1 MTLVVLLGKVDV
13 LVEIIKPVVSHTHM
27 VFRSVRNPAF
37 DSDMQFGFEE
47 GNLNPATA
55 LVGWTILR
63 F

>member
-1 MTLVVLLGKVDV
+1 M
-13 LVEIIKPVVSHTHM
+13 VSHMHM
-27 VFRSVRNPAF
+27 VFRSKEPPAF